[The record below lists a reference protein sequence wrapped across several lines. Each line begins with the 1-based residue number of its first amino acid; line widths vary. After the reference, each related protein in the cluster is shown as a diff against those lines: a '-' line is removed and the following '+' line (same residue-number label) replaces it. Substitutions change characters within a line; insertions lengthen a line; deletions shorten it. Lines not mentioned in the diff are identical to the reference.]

1 VVTGQH
7 DDEPSWARFP
17 AEPDG
22 DDVLEL
28 GTDRPHRDLRPSWW
42 PSRRPPR
49 LSRSAAL
56 LAVAALVVGLGVGLG
71 VGYPAGERHHAAAA
85 PSATPSGSSTS
96 AASVAVGGPTVTQ
109 TGNLCS
115 AQHGTTLQLG
125 VQVVNDSAAPLTLF
139 QVRTVLPMNGLRVTA
154 VTLGP
159 CGQLPSGSLAEND
172 PQAAGINQYL
182 PAQATGW
189 FTITVKVLVS
199 CPQPLPVQFVVAY
212 AQHGKLNTAP
222 LAGFNDLGDVSYS
235 GCPAS

>member
-49 LSRSAAL
+49 LPRSAAL

-85 PSATPSGSSTS
+85 PSATPSGSSTP
-96 AASVAVGGPTVTQ
+96 AASVAVGGPTLTQ

-139 QVRTVLPMNGLRVTA
+139 QVQTVLPMNGLRVTA
-154 VTLGP
+154 VRWGP
-159 CGQLPSGSLAEND
+159 CSELPIGPLPDGD
-172 PQAAGINQYL
+172 PQGGAVDQYL
-182 PAQATGW
+182 TPEASGW

-212 AQHGKLNTAP
+212 AQHGKLNTVP